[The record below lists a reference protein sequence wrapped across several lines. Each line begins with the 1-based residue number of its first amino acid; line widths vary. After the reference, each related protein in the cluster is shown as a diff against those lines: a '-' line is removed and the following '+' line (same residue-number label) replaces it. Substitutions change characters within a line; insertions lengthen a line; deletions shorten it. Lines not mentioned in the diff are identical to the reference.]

1 MDRGNK
7 GNKHAAKTNP
17 PTGDEGGYSRNQ
29 TEEKA
34 NGGRRGGIQVTNT
47 GMFAH
52 TRNGT
57 ENLDQ
62 LLTSWLEAEETAQD
76 GSHPQQGQCLAR
88 SLTLC
93 LERELDEQG
102 NKGLSA

>member
-1 MDRGNK
+1 M
-7 GNKHAAKTNP
+7 
-17 PTGDEGGYSRNQ
+17 GGGGVEFKPQ
-29 TEEKA
+29 T
-34 NGGRRGGIQVTNT
+34 QVCLPW
-47 GMFAH
+47 H

-57 ENLDQ
+57 ENIDQ

-88 SLTLC
+88 SPTLC

>member
-1 MDRGNK
+1 MNERLRGPWRQGK
-7 GNKHAAKTNP
+7 QTCCEKKPHP
-17 PTGDEGGYSRNQ
+17 EGGNSRNQ

-52 TRNGT
+52 TRNGK

-62 LLTSWLEAEETAQD
+62 ILTPWLEVEETA
-76 GSHPQQGQCLAR
+76 AV
-88 SLTLC
+88 
-93 LERELDEQG
+93 
-102 NKGLSA
+102 N

>member
-1 MDRGNK
+1 MKVETAGTKPNRGK
-7 GNKHAAKTNP
+7 
-17 PTGDEGGYSRNQ
+17 
-29 TEEKA
+29 
-34 NGGRRGGIQVTNT
+34 GRRDRIQVTNT

-52 TRNGT
+52 TQHGK

-76 GSHPQQGQCLAR
+76 GSHPQQGQCLVR

-102 NKGLSA
+102 NEGLSA

>member
-1 MDRGNK
+1 MSIVPLIRIFPFLASNSGN
-7 GNKHAAKTNP
+7 
-17 PTGDEGGYSRNQ
+17 SRNQ

-52 TRNGT
+52 TQNGK

-76 GSHPQQGQCLAR
+76 GLHPQQGQCLVR
-88 SLTLC
+88 SPTLC
-93 LERELDEQG
+93 LERELVDEQG
-102 NKGLSA
+102 NEGLSA